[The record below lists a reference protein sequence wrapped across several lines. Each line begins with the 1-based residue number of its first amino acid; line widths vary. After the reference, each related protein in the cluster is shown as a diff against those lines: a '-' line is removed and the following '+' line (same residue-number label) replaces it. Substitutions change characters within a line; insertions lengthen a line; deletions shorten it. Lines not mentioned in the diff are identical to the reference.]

1 MTAGGPVK
9 PDQIRQD
16 LIRRVLVVGEINV
29 DLVLKGLHAAP
40 APGKEVLAD
49 DFLMTPGSSS
59 MICAMGLARLGNP
72 VAFHGKLGLDAW
84 GEYCLGALREAGIDV
99 TSLRPDAA
107 LRTGVTVSLS
117 TPSDR
122 SLVTFAGA
130 IAALRADEVSAGLL
144 AKAEHLHVSS
154 YYLQKALRPGCREL
168 FARAHAAGLSTSLDP
183 GFDPA
188 RQWGSDLGDTLH
200 EVDLFLPNEEEL
212 KAITGYHDVRD
223 ALIAL
228 DNGRTRTVV
237 KRGRLGCA
245 TLHDGELL
253 EVPAYVVDAVDST
266 GAGDS
271 FDAGFLHA
279 WLRDMPLRDC
289 MRWGSACGSLSTRG
303 IGGTTRQANAEEA
316 RALVAKAP

>member
-1 MTAGGPVK
+1 MAGPAK
-9 PDQIRQD
+9 PD
-16 LIRRVLVVGEINV
+16 LIKHVLVVGEVNV

-40 APGKEVLAD
+40 APGQEVLAD

-72 VAFHGKLGLDAW
+72 VAFHGKLGRDAW
-84 GEYCLGALREAGIDV
+84 GEYCLDALRSAGIDV
-99 TSLRPDAA
+99 ASLQPDAA

-117 TPSDR
+117 TPRDR

-130 IAALRADEVSAGLL
+130 IASLHAEEVDTALLER
-144 AKAEHLHVSS
+144 AEHLHVSS
-154 YYLQKALRPGCREL
+154 YYLQKALRAGCRDL
-168 FARAHAAGLSTSLDP
+168 LARAHAVGLSTSLDP
-183 GFDPA
+183 GFDPEQ
-188 RQWGSDLGDTLH
+188 QWGSDLSDTLQ

-212 KAITGYHDVRD
+212 KAITGHHDLLD

-245 TLHDGELL
+245 TLHEGKLL
-253 EVPAYVVDAVDST
+253 EVPAHVVDAVDST

-279 WLRDMPLRDC
+279 WLREWSLQDC
-289 MRWGSACGSLSTRG
+289 LRWGSACGSLSTRG
-303 IGGTTRQANAEEA
+303 MGGTTRQASVDEVQ
-316 RALVAKAP
+316 ALLAGAA